1 MENLRNRYKF
11 NNLRNS
17 ISSLDDTTS
26 SLSRVGDL
34 TGRVSNFGSFSGFG
48 GSDLQTAASGHG
60 GYGHHGGYEVCCENG
75 VDFGTLL
82 ALLGGKPERFL
93 PYLFLASSRKS
104 SQYNM

>member
-1 MENLRNRYKF
+1 MENLRNRRYKF

-17 ISSLDDTTS
+17 ISSLDDT
-26 SLSRVGDL
+26 SL
-34 TGRVSNFGSFSGFG
+34 TGSFSGFG

-82 ALLGGKPERFL
+82 ALIGGKPESYANFK
-93 PYLFLASSRKS
+93 LFHIFQRSLI
-104 SQYNM
+104 

>member
-1 MENLRNRYKF
+1 METIQGVQK
-11 NNLRNS
+11 
-17 ISSLDDTTS
+17 
-26 SLSRVGDL
+26 
-34 TGRVSNFGSFSGFG
+34 GRQFQQFQYSNGLG

-104 SQYNM
+104 SQYKM

>member
-34 TGRVSNFGSFSGFG
+34 TDRASNFGSFSGFG

-60 GYGHHGGYEVCCENG
+60 GYGHHGGSE
-75 VDFGTLL
+75 FM
-82 ALLGGKPERFL
+82 GKTFQAAQLTHERNIKI
-93 PYLFLASSRKS
+93 PSNKI
-104 SQYNM
+104 

>member
-34 TGRVSNFGSFSGFG
+34 TGRASNFGSFSGFG

-60 GYGHHGGYEVCCENG
+60 GYGGYGHHGGYEVCCENG
-75 VDFGTLL
+75 VDFGTLA
-82 ALLGGKPERFL
+82 ALLGGKPERIL
-93 PYLFLASSRKS
+93 PYLCF
-104 SQYNM
+104 